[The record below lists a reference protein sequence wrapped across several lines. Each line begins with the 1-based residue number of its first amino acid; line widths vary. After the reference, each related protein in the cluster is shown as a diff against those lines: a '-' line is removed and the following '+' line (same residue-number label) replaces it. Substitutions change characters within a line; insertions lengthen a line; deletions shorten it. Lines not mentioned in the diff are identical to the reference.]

1 MTNIQSLLAL
11 GALVLLTLTSLQFN
25 GSLME
30 STTAELENKVYLTAF
45 SLADDMIEE
54 IKNKAFDEATKNFI
68 VASTSALTLP
78 SNFGVASKTDPLD
91 DIDDYNNYKKTV
103 SSPHAE
109 DYEVSC
115 VIQYVSAA
123 NQNVVST
130 TPTFY
135 KRASVT
141 VSSPYL
147 RHSVTLAF
155 IFSLK

>member
-1 MTNIQSLLAL
+1 MAL

-30 STTAELENKVYLTAF
+30 CTTAELENKVYLTAF

-54 IKNKAFDEATKNFI
+54 IKNKAFDEATKTFV
-68 VASTSALTLP
+68 VASTSALTPP
-78 SNFGVASKTDPLD
+78 SGFGLVSKTDPLD

-115 VIQYVSAA
+115 LIHYVSAA
-123 NQNVVST
+123 NQNIVSS